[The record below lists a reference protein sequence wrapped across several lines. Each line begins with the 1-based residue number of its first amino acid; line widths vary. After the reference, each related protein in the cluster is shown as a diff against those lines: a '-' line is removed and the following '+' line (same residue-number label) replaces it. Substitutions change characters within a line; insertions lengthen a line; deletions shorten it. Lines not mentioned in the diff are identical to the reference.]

1 MNTERVLV
9 YALLL
14 PLLLQVSTCL
24 DILNQNNTI
33 KDGNLLVSSGKTFV
47 LGFFSPDN
55 SSRRYVGIW
64 YYRVSEQT
72 IVWVANRERPISG
85 TTGALSIDSDGNLVL
100 HEKNGSFPVW
110 STKVSSGLS
119 NYSTTARL
127 MDSGNLVL
135 VQDFSKSVIWQSFDY
150 PTDTLLPLM
159 KLGLDL
165 KTGLNRFLTS
175 WKSPEDPAPGNY
187 SYRIDPKGYAQLFLY
202 KDGDPYW
209 RSGSWIGDRWSGI
222 PEMTRR
228 FIFNVSF
235 VNNPDEVSVV
245 YAMVNASIISRMVLK
260 ESGSVQRF
268 TWHGQEQ
275 RWIEFW
281 YDPKDQCDYYGK
293 CGPNSNCNPYNA
305 GQFECTCLPGFEP
318 KSPTDWYLRDG
329 SAGCVR
335 RPRASACQHGEGFVK
350 VPLVKVPDTS
360 QAHTNMS
367 FSLNECEKECLR
379 NCSCT
384 AYASANEILGG
395 FGCLIWHDNLVDTRT
410 FTDSGQ
416 DLYVRVDA
424 IELARYGKKTSF
436 LSKKA
441 RVAIILVSVLTAL
454 LLASSISYCLVIKKR
469 NSVDRRRQNPLIS
482 EMTNLTH
489 FEGSPSVEDCDDG
502 ARRNR
507 DVPLFDLSTIASA
520 TNNFSFLNKLGQGG
534 FGSVYKG
541 VMDNGAEIAIKRLSK
556 HSGQG
561 VEEFKNE
568 VQLIAKLQ
576 HRNLVRILGCCVE
589 EDEKMLIYEY
599 LPNKSLD
606 AFLFDNTK
614 SSLLDWKKRFEIASG
629 VARGL
634 LYLHQDSRLRIIHR
648 DLKASN
654 VLLDAVMNP
663 KIADFGMARICGGDQ
678 MQGNTNRVVGTY
690 GYMSPEYAMEGI
702 FSIKSDVYSFGV
714 LLLEIISGKRNSA
727 YYHENPSSNLVG
739 RVWELWQEGN
749 CVDIVDETMGDSCSK
764 EEVLR
769 CIQIGLLC
777 VQEFAEDRPNMS
789 AVVFMLA
796 NNNVVLASPKRPA
809 YVFKSNYHG
818 TNLSSS
824 DGTTSVNDVTI
835 TEVEGR

>member
-1 MNTERVLV
+1 MNTERVLA

-14 PLLLQVSTCL
+14 PFLFQVSTCL
-24 DILNQNNTI
+24 DILNQSNII
-33 KDGNLLVSSGKTFV
+33 KDGNLLVSSGKRFA
-47 LGFFSPDN
+47 LGFFSPGN
-55 SSRRYVGIW
+55 SSHRYVGIW
-64 YYRVSEQT
+64 YYQVSEQT
-72 IVWVANRERPISG
+72 VVWVANRERPISG
-85 TTGALSIDSDGNLVL
+85 TTGALSIDSDGNLVI

-110 STKVSSGLS
+110 STKVSSRLS
-119 NYSTTARL
+119 NYSTTAQL

-135 VQDFSKSVIWQSFDY
+135 VQDFSKTVIWQSFDY

-175 WKSPEDPAPGNY
+175 WKSLEDPTPGNY
-187 SYRIDPKGYAQLFLY
+187 SYRIDPTGYAQLFLY
-202 KDGDPYW
+202 KDRDPYW
-209 RSGSWIGDRWSGI
+209 RSGSWTGDRWSGI
-222 PEMTRR
+222 PEMTRN
-228 FIFNVSF
+228 FIFN
-235 VNNPDEVSVV
+235 
-245 YAMVNASIISRMVLK
+245 

-268 TWHGQEQ
+268 TWHDREQ
-275 RWIEFW
+275 QWVEFW

-318 KSPTDWYLRDG
+318 KSPNDWYLRDG
-329 SAGCVR
+329 TAGCVR
-335 RPRASACQHGEGFVK
+335 KPGISACQHGEGFVK
-350 VPLVKVPDTS
+350 VGLVKLPDTS
-360 QAHTNMS
+360 KAHTNMS
-367 FSLNECEKECLR
+367 FRLKECEKECLR

-384 AYASANEILGG
+384 AYTSANEMMGG
-395 FGCLIWHDNLVDTRT
+395 FGCLIWHDDLVDTRT
-410 FTDSGQ
+410 FIDSGQ

-424 IELARYGKKTSF
+424 IELARHRKKTSS

-441 RVAIILVSVLTAL
+441 RVAIILVSVLAAL
-454 LLASSISYCLVIKKR
+454 LLASSFSYCFVIKKR
-469 NSVDRRRQNPLIS
+469 NDRRRQNPLLRDITS
-482 EMTNLTH
+482 PTH
-489 FEGSPSVEDCDDG
+489 FKGSPSVPLIDDE
-502 ARRNR
+502 RNR

-520 TNNFSFLNKLGQGG
+520 TNNFSFQNKLGAGG

-541 VMDNGAEIAIKRLSK
+541 VMDNGTEIAIKRLSK

-568 VQLIAKLQ
+568 VRLIAKLQ

-589 EDEKMLIYEY
+589 EDEKMIIYEY

-606 AFLFDNTK
+606 AFLFDDTK
-614 SSLLDWKKRFEIASG
+614 RSLLDWRKRFEIASG

-654 VLLDAVMNP
+654 VLLDAAMNP
-663 KIADFGMARICGGDQ
+663 KISDFGMARICGGDQ
-678 MQGNTNRVVGTY
+678 IQGNTNRVVGTY

-739 RVWELWQEGN
+739 HVWELWKEGN
-749 CVDIVDETMGDSCSK
+749 CVNILDESMGDSCPK
-764 EEVLR
+764 EEASR

-789 AVVFMLA
+789 TVVFMLA
-796 NNNVVLASPKRPA
+796 NNDVVPASPKRPA
-809 YVFKSNYHG
+809 YIFKSNHG
-818 TNLSSS
+818 ANLSSS
-824 DGTTSVNDVTI
+824 DGTTSANDVTI
-835 TEVEGR
+835 STVEGR